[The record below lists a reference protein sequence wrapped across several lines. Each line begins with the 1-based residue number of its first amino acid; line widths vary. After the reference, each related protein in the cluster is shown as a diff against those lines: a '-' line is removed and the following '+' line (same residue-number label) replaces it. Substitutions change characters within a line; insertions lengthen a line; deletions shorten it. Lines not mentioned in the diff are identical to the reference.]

1 MLKEL
6 VDLLTCRELDAD
18 ELASTVAAI
27 EGAADDPDLDW
38 LDDPSSQ
45 ELMQTAIVFKLNDFT
60 AVGDKIDEVHELI
73 GEFFADPPLPDYP
86 LHEDGRHVLP
96 DEYFVWLD
104 QRLLERAGELGGYEL
119 LLLGQH
125 YSEDLHCILV
135 LRKDTPRVLELA
147 RELALII
154 ERATQRVMA

>member
-38 LDDPSSQ
+38 MDDPSAE
-45 ELMQTAIVFKLNDFT
+45 ELMQTAIVFNLHDFT

-73 GEFFADPPLPDYP
+73 GEFFADPLPDYP
-86 LHEDGRHVLP
+86 LHEDGRHFLP

-104 QRLLERAGELGGYEL
+104 QRLLQRAGEQGGYEL

-125 YSEDLHCILV
+125 YSEDLHAILV
-135 LRKDTPRVLELA
+135 LRADTARILELA
-147 RELALII
+147 RGLALVI